1 MDTDFRTQDAC
12 MKYLRE
18 LADERRLAN
27 AAIDEARRLGNLV
40 AQRDELLSVLSGAL
54 GRLRCGDKWVT
65 FAGGAF
71 VVTLGVPY
79 AANTVTIY
87 EGDDLAAA
95 LRVLAGEEADNDA
108 TY

>member
-27 AAIDEARRLGNLV
+27 AAIDE
-40 AQRDELLSVLSGAL
+40 LLSVLSGAL
-54 GRLRCGDKWVT
+54 GRLQCGDKWVT